1 MATSTSRWY
10 ALAALAVSTLAIG
23 LDTTVLSVALPT
35 LARDLHASTGDLQW
49 FTTAYLLVLAAVLL
63 PAGMLGDRL
72 GRKRM
77 LIAALAVFGAASL
90 ACSYAQT
97 AGQLVAAR
105 AVLGLGAAVVMAL
118 SGAVLTVLFDRTERA
133 RAMAV
138 WVTAS
143 ALGIPLGP
151 LLGGWLLDNFWWGAV
166 FLINVPV
173 VLLGIV
179 ALTVWMPESYGD
191 RTRRLDPLGIVLSAT
206 GLVAVTYGIIEAGG
220 RGWTDLRSLATIAA
234 GVVLLAGFV
243 LWQRR
248 AAAPLLDLDLF
259 RSRAFTWAGVL
270 ATVASFALLGLLF
283 SLPQYF
289 SAIGG
294 HDAFGSGLR
303 LLPVIGGLVVGARV
317 AERLLRRVGARPV
330 ISTGLA
336 LLTLASFTG
345 AFTER
350 SSGYGFIAVWVTL
363 TGLGLGLT
371 LPAAMD
377 TALSALTP
385 ERSGVGNALLQAM
398 RQVGGAIGVAVLGT
412 VLNAGYR
419 DRLPGQAPGAARDSV
434 SAGVAVADRL
444 GDPALLDAVRSAFVH
459 GMDLSL
465 IAAGSIALVGTVLA
479 LIFMPGRTA
488 GPPVLETP
496 APVLAESGL

>member
-77 LIAALAVFGAASL
+77 LIGSLAVFGAASL
-90 ACSYAQT
+90 ACAYAQT
-97 AGQLVAAR
+97 AGQLIAAR

-118 SGAVLTVLFDRTERA
+118 SGAVLTVLFDRAERA

-173 VLLGIV
+173 VLVGMV
-179 ALTVWMPESYGD
+179 ALAFWMPESYGD
-191 RTRRLDPLGIVLSAT
+191 RARRLDPLGIGLSAA
-206 GLVAVTYGIIEAGG
+206 GLVAVTYGIIEAGD
-220 RGWTDLRSLATIAA
+220 RGWTDARSLATIAA
-234 GVVLLAGFV
+234 GVVLLGGFV

-259 RSRAFTWAGVL
+259 RSRAFTWGGVM
-270 ATVASFALLGLLF
+270 ATVASFAMLGLLF

-289 SAIGG
+289 SAVGG

-317 AERLLRRVGARPV
+317 AAKLLRRVGARLM

-336 LLTLASFTG
+336 LLTVASFVG
-345 AFTER
+345 AVTAQ

-363 TGLGLGLT
+363 SGLGLGLT

-377 TALSALTP
+377 TALGALTP

-412 VLNAGYR
+412 VLNSAYR
-419 DRLPGQAPGAARDSV
+419 DRLPGQAPGAVRDSV

-444 GDPALLDAVRSAFVH
+444 GDAALLDSVRSAFVH
-459 GMDLSL
+459 GMDVSL
-465 IAAGSIALVGTVLA
+465 VVAGSISLAGVVLA
-479 LIFMPGRTA
+479 LIFMPGRPTE
-488 GPPVLETP
+488 PVVETP